1 MKGFGIIKPL
11 EQVGWIEKEEPVA
24 GPYEAVLEPVAL
36 IPCTS
41 DVDTAAENPRVPA
54 GRILGHEGV
63 GRIVAVGSEVK
74 DFVPGDVVAVPA
86 VTPEWRN
93 LEIQDCNHQHAG
105 GYLGSRY
112 LSSKWDGMFA
122 ERFKVP
128 DVDLNVA
135 KIPEGVSLEAAALAG
150 DMVTTGFH
158 GVELADV
165 KYGDRVVIIGIG
177 PVGLMSVAGAVLRG
191 AAEIYCVGHRPI
203 TRKLAMEYGATATVD
218 YKDGSIVDQIMAMT
232 GGQQVEKVI
241 IAGGKPTVFN
251 DALALCKFTGV
262 VANLAGH
269 GRTELLLPIYTQ
281 EAGFGFCAH
290 KTVTG
295 GLCPGGRRRLER
307 LMAMIK
313 CGRFQPEKLITH
325 KFFGFESIEDAFDLM
340 KSKSPEVVKP
350 IVYCDK

>member
-11 EQVGWIEKEEPVA
+11 EQVGWIEKDAPVA

-41 DVDTAAENPRVPA
+41 DVDTAAENPRAPV

-74 DFVPGDVVAVPA
+74 DFAPGDIVAVPA

-135 KIPEGVSLEAAALAG
+135 RVPEGVSLEAAALVG

-165 KYGDRVVIIGIG
+165 KYGDRVVVIGIG
-177 PVGLMSVAGAVLRG
+177 PVGLMSVAGAALRG

-218 YKDGSIVDQIMAMT
+218 YKDGSIVDQIMELT

-241 IAGGKPTVFN
+241 IAGGEPTVFN
-251 DALALCKFTGV
+251 DALALCKFTGI

-307 LMAMIK
+307 LMAMVK

-325 KFFGFESIEDAFDLM
+325 KFYGFDSIEDAFNLM

-350 IVYCDK
+350 IIYCDK